1 MTRKTNNAMDSLRS
15 SFTGRKHKQL
25 AMKEMHEK
33 LNNLGMAYL
42 ATWSILESFA
52 KEVAPLCRRAE
63 LRALLDGWLHFLDGN
78 GSGNPKIISSGKF
91 QIDKKESDK
100 IPTESILK
108 ILIDADLAR
117 NFYEVID
124 ADKKY
129 RKRRNVIAHSGEEP
143 SRNVYDE
150 FNQKALASI
159 SEIENWLMTVVSH

>member
-1 MTRKTNNAMDSLRS
+1 MTSNTDNTMDSLRS
-15 SFTGRKHKQL
+15 SFTVTKHKQL
-25 AMKEMHEK
+25 EMKELHEK

-63 LRALLDGWLHFLDGN
+63 LRALLEGWLHFLDDN
-78 GSGNPKIISSGKF
+78 GPGNPKIISSGKF

-100 IPTESILK
+100 IPAESLLK

-143 SRNVYDE
+143 SRNVHDE

-159 SEIENWLMTVVSH
+159 NEIENWMAAVISH